1 MEIKTPLHVVYTMRN
16 GELVVSD
23 KVITGVSVRG
33 IMLTKTIELL
43 KDESLDNYEGASLR
57 ASKIGGKLLD
67 TEDFKLVHVLL
78 DKIERTKQILQET
91 IGTSCHFY
99 KVPTLGPEFYWT
111 SVGNQDDLI
120 LFGKA
125 HRHKCVCIETLV
137 EQFKPDVFFMAT
149 LVKIKHPFPMY

>member
-67 TEDFKLVHVLL
+67 TEDFKL
-78 DKIERTKQILQET
+78 
-91 IGTSCHFY
+91 SC
-99 KVPTLGPEFYWT
+99 
-111 SVGNQDDLI
+111 
-120 LFGKA
+120 
-125 HRHKCVCIETLV
+125 
-137 EQFKPDVFFMAT
+137 
-149 LVKIKHPFPMY
+149 

>member
-43 KDESLDNYEGASLR
+43 KDESLDNYEGAKSR

-67 TEDFKLVHVLL
+67 TEDFKLVHVLS

-111 SVGNQDDLI
+111 QEEKPEDLEI
-120 LFGKA
+120 FGKA
-125 HRHKCVCIETLV
+125 YNHKCVCIETLV
-137 EQFKPDVFFMAT
+137 EQFKPDVFFMTT

>member
-43 KDESLDNYEGASLR
+43 KDESLDNYEGAKSR

-67 TEDFKLVHVLL
+67 TEDFKLVYVLL

-111 SVGNQDDLI
+111 SVGNEDDLR

-125 HRHKCVCIETLV
+125 HNHKCVCIETLV

-149 LVKIKHPFPMY
+149 LIKIMHPFSMY